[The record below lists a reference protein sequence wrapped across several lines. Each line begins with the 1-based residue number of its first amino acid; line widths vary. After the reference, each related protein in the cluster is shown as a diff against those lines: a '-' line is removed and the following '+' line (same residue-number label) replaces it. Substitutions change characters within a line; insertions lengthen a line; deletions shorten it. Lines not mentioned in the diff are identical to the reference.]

1 MKFSINNEPFDPVK
15 HKNLKVGIDKYG
27 NIYVEAAEEEVNGMS
42 IKELHKRLQ
51 RSRF

>member
-27 NIYVEAAEEEVNGMS
+27 NIYVETAEEEVEGN
-42 IKELHKRLQ
+42 IKVKD
-51 RSRF
+51 

>member
-1 MKFSINNEPFDPVK
+1 MKFSINNEPFDPAK

-27 NIYVEAAEEEVNGMS
+27 NIYVEPAEGEVNGMS
-42 IKELHKRLQ
+42 IKELHKLLQ